1 MEPFAIRRWAI
12 THAAYEPGMQS
23 FVVAASSAASAWAK
37 FVRQR
42 FGALKPSRRDYTIS
56 EAL

>member
-1 MEPFAIRRWAI
+1 MSTTTVRRWVV
-12 THAAYEPGMQS
+12 THSAYEPGMQS

-42 FGALKPSRRDYTIS
+42 FGALKPSRSDYTIA